1 MNEFMQPV
9 RPLRIVHRLSDGQ
22 YVTLQVFA
30 VCVKDSE
37 VNYLTIDGVFYERKT
52 ISFAETFIDGEWM
65 SVK

>member
-9 RPLRIVHRLSDGQ
+9 RPLRIVRRLNDGQ
-22 YVTLQVFA
+22 YITLQVFA
-30 VCVKDSE
+30 VSVQDLEVK
-37 VNYLTIDGVFYERKT
+37 YLTIDGAFYERKT